1 MSLVSKR
8 VHPFTNN
15 SVYIDSN
22 NNKNKKNKMKN
33 VHFSNDAPL
42 VISTDQMSSEEMG
55 NYWYNRSDLI
65 RFRNLARSEA
75 GSIRQYANHPDK
87 NLFKAYKATTKGNK
101 ESAVMFL
108 QLWCSSPNEYSC
120 FRGLE
125 TMFLKGTL
133 EDLEKDRQI
142 SIASVLRVQEELLTK
157 GSNNNNNEELIK
169 EVYVK
174 ACENSKNF
182 YYAMGLADSM
192 MDFNNGKDKLP
203 IMKRRSIV
211 KRFSRTLRTSISRQ
225 A

>member
-1 MSLVSKR
+1 MGMSDEER
-8 VHPFTNN
+8 N
-15 SVYIDSN
+15 S
-22 NNKNKKNKMKN
+22 
-33 VHFSNDAPL
+33 
-42 VISTDQMSSEEMG
+42 
-55 NYWYNRSDLI
+55 YWYNSSELLE
-65 RFRNLARSEA
+65 FRTLARFEA
-75 GSIRQYANHPDK
+75 KSIRQYATHPDK

-108 QLWCSSPNEYSC
+108 QLWCLSPNEYSC

-142 SIASVLRVQEELLTK
+142 SIASVLRAQEELFTK
-157 GSNNNNNEELIK
+157 GSINNEELIK

-192 MDFNNGKDKLP
+192 DFNGKDTVQ
-203 IMKRRSIV
+203 MKRRSIV